1 MILIENKT
9 EIKKFITGSFL
20 LICGIAIFVG
30 SLIMFGYCVAPTLFT
45 ILPSKDLAGMVN
57 QAILIK
63 FRILQGIS
71 ILMMLGGFIICK
83 NKLISKER
91 NIHIAFISLI
101 MILFLF
107 YGIYI
112 HNTMFTIAQ
121 SITSFDNILENEKAI
136 IQQFRQYH
144 RYYSATALIAASL
157 GLGLTLYHISILI
170 ISGKEITIK
179 D

>member
-1 MILIENKT
+1 MILIENKS
-9 EIKKFITGSFL
+9 EIKKIIIGSFL
-20 LICGIAIFVG
+20 LMCGIAIFVG

-45 ILPSKDLAGMVN
+45 ILPTKDLAGMVN
-57 QAILIK
+57 QAILVK

-71 ILMMLGGFIICK
+71 ILMMLGGFTICK
-83 NKLISKER
+83 NKIIPKER
-91 NIHIAFISLI
+91 NIHIAFISVI

-112 HNTMFTIAQ
+112 HNTMFTLAQ
-121 SITSFDNILENEKAI
+121 SITSFDTILEDEKAL

-157 GLGLTLYHISILI
+157 GLGLILYHLSTLM

>member
-1 MILIENKT
+1 MILIENKS
-9 EIKKFITGSFL
+9 EIKKIIIGSFL

-45 ILPSKDLAGMVN
+45 ILPTKDLAGMVN
-57 QAILIK
+57 QAILVK

-83 NKLISKER
+83 NKFIPKER
-91 NIHIAFISLI
+91 NIHIAFISVI

-112 HNTMFTIAQ
+112 HNTMFTLAQ
-121 SITSFDNILENEKAI
+121 SITSFDSILEHEKAL

-144 RYYSATALIAASL
+144 RYYSATVLIAASL
-157 GLGLTLYHISILI
+157 GLGLILYHLSTLM

>member
-1 MILIENKT
+1 MKIIENKS
-9 EIKKFITGSFL
+9 EIKKLIVGSFL
-20 LICGIAIFVG
+20 LLCGIAIFVG

-45 ILPSKDLAGMVN
+45 ILPTKDLAGMVN

-83 NKLISKER
+83 NRFITKER
-91 NIHIAFISLI
+91 NIHIAFISFI

-112 HNTMFTIAQ
+112 HNTMFSLAQ
-121 SITSFDNILENEKAI
+121 SITSFDTILENEKGLI
-136 IQQFRQYH
+136 EQFRHYH
-144 RYYSATALIAASL
+144 RYYSSTALITACL
-157 GLGLTLYHISILI
+157 GLGLTLYHLSILI
-170 ISGKEITIK
+170 ISGSESIK

>member
-1 MILIENKT
+1 MKIIEKKS
-9 EIKKFITGSFL
+9 EIKKFIIGSFL
-20 LICGIAIFVG
+20 LLCGIAIFVG

-45 ILPSKDLAGMVN
+45 ILPTKDLAGMVN

-71 ILMMLGGFIICK
+71 ILIMLGGFIICK
-83 NKLISKER
+83 NKFIIKER
-91 NIHIAFISLI
+91 NIHIAFISFI

-112 HNTMFTIAQ
+112 HNTMFTLAQ
-121 SITSFDNILENEKAI
+121 SITSFDTILENEKGLI
-136 IQQFRQYH
+136 EQFRHYH
-144 RYYSATALIAASL
+144 KYYSSTALIAACL
-157 GLGLTLYHISILI
+157 GLGLTLYHISRLI
-170 ISGKEITIK
+170 ISGAETIK

>member
-1 MILIENKT
+1 
-9 EIKKFITGSFL
+9 
-20 LICGIAIFVG
+20 
-30 SLIMFGYCVAPTLFT
+30 
-45 ILPSKDLAGMVN
+45 
-57 QAILIK
+57 
-63 FRILQGIS
+63 
-71 ILMMLGGFIICK
+71 
-83 NKLISKER
+83 
-91 NIHIAFISLI
+91 

-112 HNTMFTIAQ
+112 HNTMFTLAQ
-121 SITSFDNILENEKAI
+121 SITSFDTILENEKAI

-144 RYYSATALIAASL
+144 RYYSATALIAAGL